1 MTGHYPR
8 DLIGYAGNPPAVRWP
23 GGARVAVSFVLNV
36 EEGSETNV
44 LHGDARNES
53 ALSEVVGGRHPPGER
68 DLGLESLYDYGPRAG
83 FWRLHRLFTER
94 DLPVTAFACAMAL
107 ERNPAA
113 TEAMAAAGWEFAGHG
128 WRWINHYELPEDEER
143 EHIARAIEITQR
155 LTGQRLRGWYCRYAP
170 SANTRRLLVE
180 EGGFRYDSDAYDD
193 DLPYWV
199 AVGATPHL
207 VVPYA
212 LDTNDVKFGA
222 PASYGSGEDFFR
234 YITDAFDQLWD
245 EGAEAPRMLSI
256 GLHQRLVGR
265 PGRARALA
273 RFLDHVQTKGQTW
286 VARRIDIAEHWHAH
300 HLPPDPAASAGDRR

>member
-1 MTGHYPR
+1 MTHGDYPR
-8 DLIGYAGNPPAVRWP
+8 DLVGYAGRPPKTRWP
-23 GGARVAVSFVLNV
+23 DGARVALSFVLNV

-44 LHGDARNES
+44 LHGDGRNES
-53 ALSEVVGGRHPPGER
+53 ALSEVVGGRHPAGAR
-68 DLGLESLYDYGPRAG
+68 DLGMESLYDYGPRVG
-83 FWRLHRLFTER
+83 FWRIHRMFVER
-94 DLPVTAFACAMAL
+94 GLPLTVFACAMAL

-113 TEAMAAAGWEFAGHG
+113 TEAMAEAGWEFAGHG
-128 WRWINHYELPEDEER
+128 WRWINHYELEEDEER

-170 SANTRRLLVE
+170 SPNTRRLLVE
-180 EGGFRYDSDAYDD
+180 TGGFRYDSDSYSD
-193 DLPYWV
+193 DLPYWEHV
-199 AVGATPHL
+199 QGMPHL

-234 YITDAFDQLWD
+234 YITDAFDQLWE

-273 RFLDHVQTKGQTW
+273 RFLDHVQARGATW
-286 VARRIDIAEHWHAH
+286 IARRLDIAEHWHAH
-300 HLPPDPAASAGDRR
+300 HAPSAPAAD